1 MWPASAPVR
10 LSLVS
15 EQAIRILYHHRT
27 QAEDAQGIHI
37 REIVAALRAL
47 GHEVEIAGLIRP
59 EGSGGSSVPKRP
71 GRLRALGNW
80 LSHHAPRWLYEM
92 MAIGYNLYGFL
103 DLRRRMARFKPDM
116 IYERYALYTFCGL
129 WAARSRGIP
138 HILEVNAPLA
148 LQQKELGRLTFP
160 WLARWFECWICSNS
174 TWTLAVTQ
182 SMKDLLVG
190 EGVRAAK
197 VRVMPNGIDAS
208 VFRPD
213 VSGDAIRARHG
224 LTGKQVVGFVGWFRP
239 WHGLEMLIELVAD
252 PAFAETPIH
261 LMLVGDGPAAPEL
274 RRLAE
279 ERGVSSRVTF
289 AGAIGRSE
297 IPAHIATMDVAVQ
310 PSAPRYA
317 CPMKIIEYMGM
328 GRCIVA
334 ADQPNIREL
343 IEEGRTGYLFPAGSY
358 EGLRAVLT
366 GLLSDPARRT
376 AAGANAREEIFR
388 RGLLWIENARK
399 AVAMALP
406 ARAEPMGNVSEP
418 SRA

>member
-1 MWPASAPVR
+1 M
-10 LSLVS
+10 

-37 REIVAALRAL
+37 REIVAALRSL
-47 GHEVEIAGLIRP
+47 GHEVEVAGLIRAESSESP
-59 EGSGGSSVPKRP
+59 DSDARRKGSRP
-71 GRLRALGNW
+71 SPLRKIGNW
-80 LSHHAPRWLYEM
+80 LSHHAPRWLYELT
-92 MAIGYNLYGFL
+92 AIGYNFYGFV

-148 LQQKELGRLTFP
+148 VQQKELGRLTFP
-160 WLARWFECWICSNS
+160 GLARRFECWILSNT

-182 SMKDLLVG
+182 SMKDILVG
-190 EGVRAAK
+190 EGVRADK
-197 VRVMPNGIDAS
+197 VRVMPNGIDAD

-213 VSGDAIRARHG
+213 ISGDPVRSRHG
-224 LTGKQVVGFVGWFRP
+224 LAGKRIVGFVGWFRP
-239 WHGLEMLIELVAD
+239 WHGLEMLIDLVAD
-252 PAFAETPIH
+252 PMLAATPIH
-261 LMLVGDGPAAPEL
+261 LMLVGDGPAAADL
-274 RRLAE
+274 KRLAA
-279 ERGVSSRVTF
+279 ERGVESRVTF
-289 AGAIGRSE
+289 AGAIGREE
-297 IPAHIATMDVAVQ
+297 IPAHIAAMDVAVQ

-334 ADQPNIREL
+334 LDQPNIREL
-343 IEEGRTGYLFPAGSY
+343 IEDGRTGYLFPAGSY
-358 EGLRAVLT
+358 EGLRGVLAAVLN
-366 GLLSDPARRT
+366 DPDRRAR
-376 AAGANAREEIFR
+376 AGAAAREEIFR
-388 RGLLWIENARK
+388 RGLLWIENARR

-406 ARAEPMGNVSEP
+406 SRSEPGRGVSEP